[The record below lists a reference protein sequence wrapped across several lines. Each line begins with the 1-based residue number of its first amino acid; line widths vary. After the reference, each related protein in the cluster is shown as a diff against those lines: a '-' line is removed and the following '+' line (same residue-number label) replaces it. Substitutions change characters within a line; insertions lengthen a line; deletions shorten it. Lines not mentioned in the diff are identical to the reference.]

1 MASRKARLP
10 LDNGSVDSRLCTV
23 AERGEGLVAEVPET
37 VLGSAGCKRSDENAE
52 EGGESAGSGLTAEPG
67 MFRKRIRRRRTSEY
81 ERFEASDWPV
91 ESIFGRQGLGWS
103 QRSRSVVL
111 LCEGGCPAGGCRRM
125 EQKKKGPDAMSC

>member
-10 LDNGSVDSRLCTV
+10 LDYGSVDSRLCTV
-23 AERGEGLVAEVPET
+23 AERGEGLVAEIPET
-37 VLGSAGCKRSDENAE
+37 VLGSAGCERSNEDAE

-67 MFRKRIRRRRTSEY
+67 MFRERIRRRWTSEY

-103 QRSRSVVL
+103 QRSR
-111 LCEGGCPAGGCRRM
+111 
-125 EQKKKGPDAMSC
+125 